1 MKRFLLFLIATLSFC
16 NIFAIDQECIV
27 YQYNGMKPRTPL
39 GGVYVKVAI
48 SEYWAVSQER
58 TGRLTLK
65 LQNCR
70 LGDAIGKVV
79 VQKEGMMIFNKDE
92 VDRWS
97 VRKEPLVLILCDA
110 NEFQKRKE
118 QLIAIGCDLAD
129 KKYKQKKEQLKA
141 LNVKQQLSID
151 QYCAKSDSIDNK
163 KRNTLA
169 HMDEYADMLARIDES
184 ELDSL
189 AQRGIE
195 LFNQGKFEEAI
206 RLFEQGNYLEKLE
219 DALMVKA
226 QTEGMCQKLDT
237 AQMVANKDIE
247 EYTKSVQTQVEVY
260 KVKKEW
266 AKAGELLKGLADKLQ
281 TLDVI
286 MDYADFALS
295 LKQYNEAEVYLKLYL
310 YKIKSSDQQNE
321 IALAKGYY
329 KFAVLFCNICR
340 FNESEQLYKSA
351 LEIFKRFVDTNPQ
364 TYKSDLANCNIGL
377 AHVSILTKQFTKA
390 EEYSNEAL
398 KVDSTDNFAY
408 INLAAAYL
416 LQGKYNEAEK
426 IYLQYKSELK
436 DNFQKDLEEFS
447 KAGVIPTDRKKD
459 VKKIKKILE

>member
-27 YQYNGMKPRTPL
+27 YQYNGRKPRTPL

-48 SEYWAVSQER
+48 SEDWAVSQER

-141 LNVKQQLSID
+141 LNVKQQLNID

-169 HMDEYADMLARIDES
+169 YMNEYADMLARIGES

-189 AQRGIE
+189 VQRGLD
-195 LFNQGKFEEAI
+195 LFNQGQFEEAI
-206 RLFEQGNYLEKLE
+206 RLFEQENYLEKLE

-226 QTEGMCQKLDT
+226 QTEGMCQKLDI
-237 AQMVANKDIE
+237 ARMVANTDIE
-247 EYTKSVQTQVEVY
+247 EYTKSIQTQVEVY

-286 MDYADFALS
+286 GDYADFALS
-295 LKQYNEAEVYLKLYL
+295 QKRYDEAEKYLKLY
-310 YKIKSSDQQNE
+310 IDKSKLSDQSNGAA
-321 IALAKGYY
+321 IAKCYIKLAYVSMFTS
-329 KFAVLFCNICR
+329 KFV
-340 FNESEQLYKSA
+340 
-351 LEIFKRFVDTNPQ
+351 
-364 TYKSDLANCNIGL
+364 
-377 AHVSILTKQFTKA
+377 KA
-390 EEYSNEAL
+390 KEYSVEAL
-398 KVDSTDNFAY
+398 KADAANHAAY
-408 INLAAAYL
+408 INIAAAFL
-416 LQGKYNEAEK
+416 LQGEYAEAEL
-426 IYLQYKSELK
+426 ICRQYKSEFKDDFLK
-436 DNFQKDLEEFS
+436 EMDEFS
-447 KAGVIPTDRKKD
+447 KAGVIPTDKRKD
-459 VKKIKKILE
+459 VKKIKKILKE

>member
-27 YQYNGMKPRTPL
+27 YQYNGRKPRTPL

-48 SEYWAVSQER
+48 SEDWAVSQER

-141 LNVKQQLSID
+141 LNVKQQLNID

-169 HMDEYADMLARIDES
+169 YMDEYADMLARIGES

-189 AQRGIE
+189 VQRGLD
-195 LFNQGKFEEAI
+195 LFNQGQFEEAI
-206 RLFEQGNYLEKLE
+206 RLFEQENYLEKLE

-226 QTEGMCQKLDT
+226 QTEGMCQKLDI
-237 AQMVANKDIE
+237 ARMVANTDIE
-247 EYTKSVQTQVEVY
+247 EYTKSIQTQVEVY

-286 MDYADFALS
+286 GDYADFALS
-295 LKQYNEAEVYLKLYL
+295 QKRYDEAEKYLKLY
-310 YKIKSSDQQNE
+310 IDKSKLSDQSNGAV
-321 IALAKGYY
+321 IAKCYIKLAY
-329 KFAVLFCNICR
+329 
-340 FNESEQLYKSA
+340 
-351 LEIFKRFVDTNPQ
+351 
-364 TYKSDLANCNIGL
+364 
-377 AHVSILTKQFTKA
+377 VSMFTKKFVKA
-390 EEYSNEAL
+390 KEYSIEAL
-398 KVDSTDNFAY
+398 KADAANHAAY
-408 INLAAAYL
+408 IYIAAAFL
-416 LQGKYNEAEK
+416 LQGEYAEAEL
-426 IYLQYKSELK
+426 ICRQYKSEFTDDFLK
-436 DNFQKDLEEFS
+436 EMDEFS
-447 KAGVIPTDRKKD
+447 KAGVIPTDKRKD
-459 VKKIKKILE
+459 VKKIKKILKE